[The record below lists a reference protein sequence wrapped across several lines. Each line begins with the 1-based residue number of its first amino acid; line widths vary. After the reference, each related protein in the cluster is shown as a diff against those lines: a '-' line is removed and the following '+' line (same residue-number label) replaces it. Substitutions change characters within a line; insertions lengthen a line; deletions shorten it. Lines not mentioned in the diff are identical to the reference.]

1 MIIVL
6 ALSLIESLFILPAH
20 LAHTR
25 SADQGSGHGLGRW
38 LHNLQQK
45 FSRGFNRLVEI
56 VYVPILKL
64 CLNSRYITTT
74 LAVALLVVLGGY
86 ATSAHMG
93 MVLMPEV
100 SADEIEA
107 GVRMPV
113 GTTPDQAA
121 KIADAVTKASLKMF
135 EEHNLYEVAEG
146 IKTNVRG
153 QSFIDVEIVMKP
165 PDQRDMTA
173 NEVIELWRD
182 SIGDLPGVNQ
192 VTFRAERGPG
202 GYRRDISVDLSHS
215 DIEVLEQAAQAFVER
230 VEGYSNARDVSDNYN
245 KGKSQYD
252 FRLRPEGRS
261 LGLTDEELG
270 EQLRGAF
277 FGSLALRLLR
287 GTNEIEVRVKLP
299 EDQREDVH
307 HLGRPDYPYTRMARK
322 YRCWMSPK

>member
-1 MIIVL
+1 M
-6 ALSLIESLFILPAH
+6 
-20 LAHTR
+20 
-25 SADQGSGHGLGRW
+25 
-38 LHNLQQK
+38 
-45 FSRGFNRLVEI
+45 VEI
-56 VYVPILKL
+56 IYVPILKL

-74 LAVALLVVLGGY
+74 LAVALLLVLGGY

-121 KIADAVTKASLKMF
+121 KIADTVTKASLKMF

-165 PDQRDMTA
+165 PDERDMTA
-173 NEVIELWRD
+173 NQVIELWRD

-261 LGLTDEELG
+261 LGLTDEGLG

-277 FGSLALRLLR
+277 LWQFGPP
-287 GTNEIEVRVKLP
+287 VV
-299 EDQREDVH
+299 
-307 HLGRPDYPYTRMARK
+307 ARHQ
-322 YRCWMSPK
+322 